1 MDAKRSEYIHKINYL
16 TSETEAAYH
25 QASLRLGISDS
36 ISIILYTVY
45 DLGEGCLLSELYKKS
60 GVSKQTVSSALRKL
74 EQEEILYLTQDKGR
88 AKRVALTPKGREFVK
103 TTAGRLFEA
112 EGRAYDSWT
121 TEEINTYLRLME
133 KYVAC
138 LRAEVEKI

>member
-1 MDAKRSEYIHKINYL
+1 MDATRSEYIHKINYL
-16 TSETEAAYH
+16 ASEVEAAYH

-45 DLGEGCLLSELYKKS
+45 DLGEGCLLRELYKKS
-60 GVSKQTVSSALRKL
+60 GASKQTVSSALRKL